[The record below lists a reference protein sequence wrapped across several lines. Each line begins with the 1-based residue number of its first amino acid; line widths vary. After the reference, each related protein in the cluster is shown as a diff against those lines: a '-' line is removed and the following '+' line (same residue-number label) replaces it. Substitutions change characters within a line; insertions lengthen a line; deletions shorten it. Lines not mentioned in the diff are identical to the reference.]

1 MKKVVVL
8 GKGDLA
14 IKVSEWFFNSDK
26 YELSYVVPVMPEPL
40 WTGSIT
46 KWCESKNVP
55 VVSSG
60 DYRDLDINPD
70 LAVSIFYGKIF
81 KNDFISKCGSII
93 NLHNAPLPK
102 YRGVRPINWALKNGE
117 SQHGVTIHKIHGGID
132 DGDVLG
138 QVTYPIYPE
147 IEEVEDVYNK
157 ALEYGWVLFK
167 DVISKIE
174 YTTKNAKAQAG
185 TLSYYSN
192 KQNKLLKEREG
203 FRRK

>member
-1 MKKVVVL
+1 M
-8 GKGDLA
+8 
-14 IKVSEWFFNSDK
+14 
-26 YELSYVVPVMPEPL
+26 
-40 WTGSIT
+40 
-46 KWCESKNVP
+46 
-55 VVSSG
+55 
-60 DYRDLDINPD
+60 
-70 LAVSIFYGKIF
+70 
-81 KNDFISKCGSII
+81 
-93 NLHNAPLPK
+93 
-102 YRGVRPINWALKNGE
+102 KNGE